1 LQVSPELAASVNE
14 LNWMQMSSKRRLE
27 QYLAGWAQGDPARE
41 AVQQLMTAISAA
53 GVRLS
58 KVIAAHD
65 SSAQAQAETER
76 QTSLDLIAHNIYE
89 TALSE
94 LPISFLASEER
105 DELQVLDPQGQFGVA
120 IDPLDGSSNIETN
133 QSIGSIF
140 SILEARADELYD
152 IELGDRQRAAGFL
165 LFGPQTR
172 LILSCGEGT
181 VVFLLDPANE
191 QFYQDR
197 EALRIPPG
205 KYEFAINTSNYRFWD
220 SSLRHFIDDCIAGE
234 EGALGEN
241 FNMRWSAALVA
252 ETYRILMRGGVF
264 LYPADTRRNY
274 QNGRLCLLYEA
285 LPMAMLIEQAGGAA
299 SDGGQRILDMKLS
312 SLHARVPLIFG
323 SQDRVREVIDYIS
336 GEALNSGH
344 FPLFVNRSLLRN

>member
-1 LQVSPELAASVNE
+1 
-14 LNWMQMSSKRRLE
+14 MQMSSKRRLE
-27 QYLAGWAQGDPARE
+27 QYLASWAQGDPARE
-41 AVQQLMTAISAA
+41 AVQQLITAISAA

-65 SSAQAQAETER
+65 STDQVQTAAE
-76 QTSLDLIAHNIYE
+76 QQNPLDLIAHNIYE
-89 TALSE
+89 TALRE
-94 LPISFLASEER
+94 LPLSFLASEEC

-133 QSIGSIF
+133 LSIGSIF

-152 IELGDRQRAAGFL
+152 IELGDRQTAAGFL

-181 VVFLLDPANE
+181 VVFLLDPASE
-191 QFYQDR
+191 QFCEVC
-197 EALRIPPG
+197 EALRIPSG

-241 FNMRWSAALVA
+241 FNMRWNAALVA

-264 LYPADTRRNY
+264 LYPCDSRPNY
-274 QNGRLCLLYEA
+274 QSGRLCLLYEA

-299 SDGGQRILDMKLS
+299 SDGSQRILDMKLP

-336 GEALNSGH
+336 GEALNSGR

>member
-1 LQVSPELAASVNE
+1 
-14 LNWMQMSSKRRLE
+14 MSSTQRLD
-27 QYLAGWAQGDPARE
+27 QYLTTWAQGNPARE
-41 AVQQLMTAISAA
+41 TIQRLVTALADA

-58 KVIAAHD
+58 KVIATHD
-65 SSAQAQAETER
+65 SSDQLQVADEQNSAADLQKP
-76 QTSLDLIAHNIYE
+76 LDLIAHNIF
-89 TALSE
+89 ASVLHG
-94 LPISFLASEER
+94 LPVSFLASEES
-105 DELQVLDPQGQFGVA
+105 DDLLLIDPQARHGVA

-133 QSIGSIF
+133 MSIGSIF

-181 VVFLLDPANE
+181 LAFRLDPASE
-191 QFYQDR
+191 QFFMVG
-197 EALRIPPG
+197 EAIRIPPG

-220 SSLRHFIDDCIAGE
+220 SGLRHFIDDCIAGE
-234 EGALGEN
+234 DGALGED
-241 FNMRWSAALVA
+241 FNMRWNAALVA
-252 ETYRILMRGGVF
+252 EALRILMRGGVF
-264 LYPADTRRNY
+264 LYPGDTRPNY
-274 QNGRLCLLYEA
+274 QSGRLCLLYQA

-299 SDGGQRILDMKLS
+299 SDGSQRVLDMKLS

>member
-1 LQVSPELAASVNE
+1 
-14 LNWMQMSSKRRLE
+14 MSSKRRLE

-41 AVQQLMTAISAA
+41 AVQQLITAISAA
-53 GVRLS
+53 GIRLS

-65 SSAQAQAETER
+65 TADPVQTAAE
-76 QTSLDLIAHNIYE
+76 QQKPLDLIAHNIYE
-89 TALSE
+89 TALRE
-94 LPISFLASEER
+94 LPLSFLASEVR
-105 DELQVLDPQGQFGVA
+105 DELQLLDPQGQFGVT

-133 QSIGSIF
+133 LSAGSIF

-172 LILSCGEGT
+172 LILSCGKGT
-181 VVFLLDPANE
+181 VVFLLDPASE
-191 QFYQDR
+191 KFCEVGEPLQI
-197 EALRIPPG
+197 APG

-234 EGALGEN
+234 EGAFGQN

-264 LYPADTRRNY
+264 LYPGDSRPNY

-299 SDGGQRILDMKLS
+299 SDGSQRILDMKLA
-312 SLHARVPLIFG
+312 SLHARVPLVFG
-323 SQDRVREVIDYIS
+323 SQDRVREVVDYIS

>member
-1 LQVSPELAASVNE
+1 MTST
-14 LNWMQMSSKRRLE
+14 RRLD
-27 QYLAGWAQGDPARE
+27 QYLTDWAQGDPERE
-41 AVQQLMTAISAA
+41 TIRRLIKALADA

-65 SSAQAQAETER
+65 SADQVQVATER
-76 QTSLDLIAHNIYE
+76 NSAVEQQNPLGAIAHGIFE
-89 TALSE
+89 AALRE
-94 LPISFLASEER
+94 LPLSFLASEER
-105 DELQVLDPQGQFGVA
+105 DELMMIDPQGRFGVA

-133 QSIGSIF
+133 LSIGSIF
-140 SILEARADELYD
+140 SILEVRADELCD

-165 LFGPQTR
+165 FFGPQTR

-181 VVFLLDPANE
+181 VVFLLDLASE
-191 QFYQDR
+191 QFC
-197 EALRIPPG
+197 EVCETVRIPPG

-234 EGALGEN
+234 EGPLGEN
-241 FNMRWSAALVA
+241 YNMRWNAALVA
-252 ETYRILMRGGVF
+252 ETYRVLRRGGVF
-264 LYPADTRRNY
+264 LYPGDTRPNY
-274 QNGRLCLLYEA
+274 RSGRLCLLYEA

>member
-1 LQVSPELAASVNE
+1 
-14 LNWMQMSSKRRLE
+14 MSSTQRLD
-27 QYLAGWAQGDPARE
+27 QYLTTWAQGDPARE
-41 AVQQLMTAISAA
+41 TIQQLVTSLADA

-58 KVIAAHD
+58 KVIATHD
-65 SSAQAQAETER
+65 SSDQMQIAAEQNSATDV
-76 QTSLDLIAHNIYE
+76 QKPLDLIAHNLFAS
-89 TALSE
+89 ALSE
-94 LPISFLASEER
+94 LPVSFLASEES
-105 DELQVLDPQGQFGVA
+105 DDLLLIDPQGSYGVA

-133 QSIGSIF
+133 MSIGSIF

-152 IELGDRQRAAGFL
+152 IELGDSQKAAGFL

-181 VVFLLDPANE
+181 VVFLLDPARE
-191 QFYQDR
+191 QFLLVG
-197 EALRIPPG
+197 EAIRIPPG

-234 EGALGEN
+234 DGALGED
-241 FNMRWSAALVA
+241 FNMRWNAALVA

-264 LYPADTRRNY
+264 LYPGDTRPNY
-274 QNGRLCLLYEA
+274 QNGRLCLLSEA

-299 SDGGQRILDMKLS
+299 SDGSQRILDMKLS
-312 SLHARVPLIFG
+312 ALHARVPLIFG